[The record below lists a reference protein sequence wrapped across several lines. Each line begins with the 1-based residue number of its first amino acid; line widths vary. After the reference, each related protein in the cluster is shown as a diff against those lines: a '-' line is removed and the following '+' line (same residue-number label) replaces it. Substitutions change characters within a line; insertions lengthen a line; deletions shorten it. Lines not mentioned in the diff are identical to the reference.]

1 MTDLLDA
8 LPGDDVARENA
19 KLRKIVKALM
29 DRVERGTNDQGGAFG
44 LFQAAITLD
53 MTVRQRTAELQT
65 VNRHLLDEMAER
77 EAAERALYAAK
88 LAAEQAN
95 LSKTK
100 FLAAASHD
108 LLQPLHVARLFLGEL
123 RERPGADPRRTVE
136 RIETALESA
145 EHLISTL
152 LEMSQLDGGAQSV
165 EIGDVRI
172 DDLLQRLREDYS
184 PQAEEAELRLR
195 VVPTD
200 ALVRTDRRLLERL
213 LRNLLSNALKYTER
227 GGVVLGCRRRGDV
240 LRIEV
245 WDTGIGI
252 PAERLGEIF
261 EEFRRLD
268 VPGRTNGLGLGLA
281 IVERIAKLLELRVEV
296 RSQAGRGSTFAVEV
310 PLSREAQAPVS
321 TSAVPPERPAL
332 APAPTS
338 GGTRR
343 VLVID
348 DDADALDALLNVLR
362 AWGCEAAGVTTC
374 REAIALARAGGDA
387 PGYIIADFHLGD
399 GATGL
404 DAIAELRRCFG
415 FDIPAVVLSAD
426 AGDRPRTDA
435 RSAGC
440 SFLDKPAKLERLR
453 VLLEL
458 PAREDSLLATH

>member
-1 MTDLLDA
+1 
-8 LPGDDVARENA
+8 
-19 KLRKIVKALM
+19 
-29 DRVERGTNDQGGAFG
+29 
-44 LFQAAITLD
+44 
-53 MTVRQRTAELQT
+53 
-65 VNRHLLDEMAER
+65 
-77 EAAERALYAAK
+77 
-88 LAAEQAN
+88 
-95 LSKTK
+95 
-100 FLAAASHD
+100 
-108 LLQPLHVARLFLGEL
+108 
-123 RERPGADPRRTVE
+123 
-136 RIETALESA
+136 
-145 EHLISTL
+145 
-152 LEMSQLDGGAQSV
+152 MSQLDGGAQSV

-184 PQAEEAELRLR
+184 PQAEEAELRFR

-281 IVERIAKLLELRVEV
+281 IVERIAKLLELRVDV

-310 PLSREAQAPVS
+310 PLSREAGAPARAQ
-321 TSAVPPERPAL
+321 AVPPERPAL
-332 APAPTS
+332 AAPPS
-338 GGTRR
+338 SRGTQR

-362 AWGCEAAGVTTC
+362 AWGCEPTGVTTC
-374 REAIALARAGGDA
+374 REAIASARAGSDA
-387 PGYIIADFHLGD
+387 PGFIIADFHLGD

-404 DAIAELRRCFG
+404 DAIAELRRSFG
-415 FDIPAVVLSAD
+415 FEIPAVVLSAD
-426 AGDRPRTDA
+426 AGERPRTA
-435 RSAGC
+435 AQSAGC

-453 VLLEL
+453 SLLEA
-458 PAREDSLLATH
+458 PARKTSALPYRSQTMRY